1 MCAFWKDM
9 SNPSATVSQC
19 QWSFGALSFFLFI
32 NKTFLTIYPS
42 LLLLVPYSCFQH
54 EIWVNTLCISSD
66 LLADHLCTAS
76 SCFCTASSCFF
87 CIPFPI
93 CALYRWT
100 NINMAATNEKS
111 GREEATPEE
120 WQWKSFIRV
129 KEIQW
134 PSLGNH
140 ERKWWPLIQD

>member
-1 MCAFWKDM
+1 MCTFWKGM

-19 QWSFGALSFFLFI
+19 QWSFGALNFLLFI
-32 NKTFLTIYPS
+32 NKTFLTCTVYPS

-66 LLADHLCTAS
+66 LLTDHLYTAS
-76 SCFCTASSCFF
+76 SCFW

-100 NINMAATNEKS
+100 NINKASTNEKE

-120 WQWKSFIRV
+120 WQWKSFVRV

-134 PSLGNH
+134 ASLGNH